1 MVNASSR
8 RLVAWILFVALVSG
22 VAYASR
28 FTAGRP
34 DRNALYQWSTAIGE
48 LTVFAVILAVTL
60 AIAGGRY
67 DLLALNRPAS
77 WRQALLLC
85 VLLLIVVYAAIA
97 AIDPLL
103 HGGREQGLT
112 PSGWQPQHAAAYG
125 ANFVVIAAVAPF
137 VEETALSW
145 PRLRAPRA
153 SRPLADD
160 PDGRPGLRPL
170 PRPRP
175 GAPRV
180 GAVRLCARVVAHEDA
195 QRDSRNA
202 PALGVQHDR
211 ADRRGDC

>member
-1 MVNASSR
+1 MTR

-77 WRQALLLC
+77 WRQALVLC

-112 PSGWQPQHAAAYG
+112 PSGWQPRHAAPYG

-137 VEETALSW
+137 VEELLFRGLGFALIERLGRW
-145 PRLRAPRA
+145 PTILTVGLAFGLYHGLVQALPELALFGCALAWLRMKTR
-153 SRPLADD
+153 SVI
-160 PDGRPGLRPL
+160 PGMLL
-170 PRPRP
+170 HS
-175 GAPRV
+175 AFNTIALV
-180 GAVRLCARVVAHEDA
+180 AAVTVR
-195 QRDSRNA
+195 
-202 PALGVQHDR
+202 
-211 ADRRGDC
+211 

>member
-1 MVNASSR
+1 MTR

-77 WRQALLLC
+77 WRQALVLC
-85 VLLLIVVYAAIA
+85 VLLLIVVYAVIA

-112 PSGWQPQHAAAYG
+112 PSGWQPRHAAPYG

-137 VEETALSW
+137 VEELLFRGLGFALLERLGRW
-145 PRLRAPRA
+145 PTILTVGLAFGLYHGLVQALPELALFGCALAWLRMKTR
-153 SRPLADD
+153 SVI
-160 PDGRPGLRPL
+160 PGMLL
-170 PRPRP
+170 HS
-175 GAPRV
+175 AFNTIALV
-180 GAVRLCARVVAHEDA
+180 AAVTVR
-195 QRDSRNA
+195 
-202 PALGVQHDR
+202 
-211 ADRRGDC
+211 

>member
-1 MVNASSR
+1 MTR

-60 AIAGGRY
+60 AITGGRY
-67 DLLALNRPAS
+67 DLLALNRPTS
-77 WRQALLLC
+77 WGKALLWCL
-85 VLLLIVVYAAIA
+85 LLLIVVYAVIA

-112 PSGWQPQHAAAYG
+112 PSGWQPRHAAAYG

-137 VEETALSW
+137 VEELLFRGLGFALLERLGRW
-145 PRLRAPRA
+145 PTILAVGLAFGLYHGLVQALPELALFGCVLAWLRMKTR
-153 SRPLADD
+153 SVI
-160 PDGRPGLRPL
+160 PGMLL
-170 PRPRP
+170 HS
-175 GAPRV
+175 AFNTIALV
-180 GAVRLCARVVAHEDA
+180 AAVTVR
-195 QRDSRNA
+195 
-202 PALGVQHDR
+202 
-211 ADRRGDC
+211 

>member
-1 MVNASSR
+1 MTR

-60 AIAGGRY
+60 AITGGRY

-77 WRQALLLC
+77 WRQALVLC

-112 PSGWQPQHAAAYG
+112 PSGWQPRHAAPYG

-137 VEETALSW
+137 VEELLFRGLGFALLERLGRW
-145 PRLRAPRA
+145 PTILTVGLAFGLYHGLVQALPELALFGCALAWLRMKTR
-153 SRPLADD
+153 SVI
-160 PDGRPGLRPL
+160 PGMLL
-170 PRPRP
+170 HS
-175 GAPRV
+175 AFNTIALV
-180 GAVRLCARVVAHEDA
+180 AAVTVR
-195 QRDSRNA
+195 
-202 PALGVQHDR
+202 
-211 ADRRGDC
+211 

>member
-1 MVNASSR
+1 MTR

-77 WRQALLLC
+77 WRQALVLC

-112 PSGWQPQHAAAYG
+112 PSGWQPRHAAPYG

-137 VEETALSW
+137 VEELLFRGLGFALLERLGRW
-145 PRLRAPRA
+145 PTILAVGLAFGLYHGLVQALPELALFGCALAWLRMKTR
-153 SRPLADD
+153 SVI
-160 PDGRPGLRPL
+160 PGMLL
-170 PRPRP
+170 HS
-175 GAPRV
+175 AFNTIALV
-180 GAVRLCARVVAHEDA
+180 AAVTVR
-195 QRDSRNA
+195 
-202 PALGVQHDR
+202 
-211 ADRRGDC
+211 

>member
-1 MVNASSR
+1 MTR

-60 AIAGGRY
+60 AITGGRY
-67 DLLALNRPAS
+67 DLLALNRPTS
-77 WRQALLLC
+77 WGKALLWCL
-85 VLLLIVVYAAIA
+85 LLLIVVYAVIA

-112 PSGWQPQHAAAYG
+112 PSGWQPRHAAPYG

-137 VEETALSW
+137 VEELLFRGLGFALLERLGRW
-145 PRLRAPRA
+145 PTILAVGLAFGLYHGLVQALPELALFGCVLAWLRMKTR
-153 SRPLADD
+153 SVI
-160 PDGRPGLRPL
+160 PGMLL
-170 PRPRP
+170 HS
-175 GAPRV
+175 AFNTIALV
-180 GAVRLCARVVAHEDA
+180 AAVTVR
-195 QRDSRNA
+195 
-202 PALGVQHDR
+202 
-211 ADRRGDC
+211 

>member
-1 MVNASSR
+1 MTR
-8 RLVAWILFVALVSG
+8 RLVAWILFVALISG

-60 AIAGGRY
+60 AITGGRRE
-67 DLLALNRPAS
+67 LLALNRPAS

-85 VLLLIVVYAAIA
+85 LLLLIVVYAAIA

-112 PSGWQPQHAAAYG
+112 PTGWQPHHAAAYG

-137 VEETALSW
+137 VEELLFRGLGFALLERFGRW
-145 PRLRAPRA
+145 QTILAVGLAFGLYHGLVQALPELALFGCALAWLRMKTR
-153 SRPLADD
+153 SVI
-160 PDGRPGLRPL
+160 PGMLL
-170 PRPRP
+170 HS
-175 GAPRV
+175 AFNAIALIA
-180 GAVRLCARVVAHEDA
+180 AVTVR
-195 QRDSRNA
+195 
-202 PALGVQHDR
+202 
-211 ADRRGDC
+211 

>member
-1 MVNASSR
+1 MTR

-77 WRQALLLC
+77 WRQALVLC

-112 PSGWQPQHAAAYG
+112 PSGWQPRHAAPYG

-137 VEETALSW
+137 VEELLFRGLGFALLERLGRW
-145 PRLRAPRA
+145 PTILTVGLAFGLYHGLVQALPELALFGCALAWLRMKTR
-153 SRPLADD
+153 SVI
-160 PDGRPGLRPL
+160 PGMLL
-170 PRPRP
+170 HS
-175 GAPRV
+175 AFNTIALV
-180 GAVRLCARVVAHEDA
+180 AAVTVR
-195 QRDSRNA
+195 
-202 PALGVQHDR
+202 
-211 ADRRGDC
+211 

>member
-1 MVNASSR
+1 MTR
-8 RLVAWILFVALVSG
+8 RLVAWILFVALISG

-60 AIAGGRY
+60 AITSGRRE
-67 DLLALNRPAS
+67 LLALNRPAS

-85 VLLLIVVYAAIA
+85 ALLLIVVYAAIA

-112 PSGWQPQHAAAYG
+112 PTGWQPRHAAAYG

-137 VEETALSW
+137 VEELLFRGLGFALLERFGRW
-145 PRLRAPRA
+145 QTILAVGLAFGLYHGLVQALPELALFGCALAWLRMKTR
-153 SRPLADD
+153 SVI
-160 PDGRPGLRPL
+160 PGMLL
-170 PRPRP
+170 HS
-175 GAPRV
+175 AFNAIALIA
-180 GAVRLCARVVAHEDA
+180 AVTVR
-195 QRDSRNA
+195 
-202 PALGVQHDR
+202 
-211 ADRRGDC
+211 

>member
-1 MVNASSR
+1 MTR
-8 RLVAWILFVALVSG
+8 RLVAWILFVALVSA

-77 WRQALLLC
+77 WRQALVLC

-112 PSGWQPQHAAAYG
+112 PSGWQPRHAAPYG

-137 VEETALSW
+137 VEELLFRGLGFALLERLGRW
-145 PRLRAPRA
+145 PTILAVGLAFGLYHGLVQALPELALFGCALAWLRMKTR
-153 SRPLADD
+153 SVI
-160 PDGRPGLRPL
+160 PGMLL
-170 PRPRP
+170 HS
-175 GAPRV
+175 AFNTIALV
-180 GAVRLCARVVAHEDA
+180 AAVTVR
-195 QRDSRNA
+195 
-202 PALGVQHDR
+202 
-211 ADRRGDC
+211 